1 MGFIFL
7 PSLSLI
13 KWKSGPPPWKPNLT
27 DRSYLPGERVRL
39 TVLSRG
45 LLATSK
51 GSKGLSPLPDKC
63 KCLIFALDANKNSK
77 QNKNRNNLGTK
88 EQADMCGHL
97 SRGLCL
103 EGFCQSLTR
112 ISKQYKKVKP
122 NKGPSD
128 GFHWAVLGDES
139 REGRAHGQR
148 ANTQLRSSVP
158 QDDAWVGHQASQAWT
173 TAPSE

>member
-1 MGFIFL
+1 MG
-7 PSLSLI
+7 
-13 KWKSGPPPWKPNLT
+13 
-27 DRSYLPGERVRL
+27 L

-51 GSKGLSPLPDKC
+51 GSKGLSPLQDKC

-88 EQADMCGHL
+88 AQADMCGHL
-97 SRGLCL
+97 SPGLCL

-128 GFHWAVLGDES
+128 VS
-139 REGRAHGQR
+139 TGQCWEMNPEK
-148 ANTQLRSSVP
+148 AEPTGKGQIRS
-158 QDDAWVGHQASQAWT
+158 
-173 TAPSE
+173 